1 MHEKKLVGSVPIFN
15 QINEERRDNMN
26 KFQEMYQAKRKS
38 PEEVAMY
45 VKSGDVCACPTGLEE
60 PTAICEAVAA
70 RAMRGELTGVVHHAT
85 LSVKGGP
92 FMKPELKGKY
102 DYVSWFTGGP
112 GRKGIQEGI
121 HTYIPNNYSTIPGLW
136 RDVQPRL
143 DVFYAEVSPMDKH
156 GYFSCPMAGAEV
168 VAMREKA
175 SIILLDVNDQMPR
188 VMGDCLIHIS
198 QVTALCESSR
208 PLLVLNNPPLSDD
221 DKKIGQMIADEVCD
235 GATLQLG
242 IGGIPNAVGVLL
254 KDKKDLGLHT
264 EMFTDSMVDLLECG
278 AVTNMKKPIHVGKTV
293 ATLAWG
299 SKKMYDFM
307 DDNPAFEMYPVSY
320 INNPAVI
327 AQHDNFV
334 SVNSCVE
341 VDLFGQVCS
350 ESIGTK
356 HYSGSGGQLD
366 FVRGANMSK
375 GGKGFIAMLSTTKG
389 CTISKIKPIL
399 TPGSIVTTPR
409 NEVDFLVTEN
419 GIVRLKGQTAS
430 QRAKMIISLA
440 APQFREELEYEAK
453 KMNLII

>member
-1 MHEKKLVGSVPIFN
+1 
-15 QINEERRDNMN
+15 MN

-254 KDKKDLGLHT
+254 KDKKDLCLHT

-341 VDLFGQVCS
+341 VDLFGQICS

-389 CTISKIKPIL
+389 GTISKIKPIL

>member
-1 MHEKKLVGSVPIFN
+1 
-15 QINEERRDNMN
+15 MN

-264 EMFTDSMVDLLECG
+264 EMFTGSMVDLLECG

-341 VDLFGQVCS
+341 VDLFGQICS

-389 CTISKIKPIL
+389 GTISKIKPIL

>member
-1 MHEKKLVGSVPIFN
+1 
-15 QINEERRDNMN
+15 MN

-102 DYVSWFTGGP
+102 EYVSWFTGAP

-341 VDLFGQVCS
+341 VDLFGQICS

-389 CTISKIKPIL
+389 GTISKIKPIL

-440 APQFREELEYEAK
+440 APQFREELEFEAK

>member
-1 MHEKKLVGSVPIFN
+1 
-15 QINEERRDNMN
+15 MN

-102 DYVSWFTGGP
+102 DYVSWFAGGP

-341 VDLFGQVCS
+341 VDLFGQICS

-389 CTISKIKPIL
+389 GTISKIKPIL

>member
-1 MHEKKLVGSVPIFN
+1 
-15 QINEERRDNMN
+15 MN

-356 HYSGSGGQLD
+356 YYSGSGGQLD

-389 CTISKIKPIL
+389 GTISKIKPIL

>member
-1 MHEKKLVGSVPIFN
+1 
-15 QINEERRDNMN
+15 MN

-70 RAMRGELTGVVHHAT
+70 RAMRGELTGVVHHVT

-341 VDLFGQVCS
+341 VDLFGQICS

-389 CTISKIKPIL
+389 GTISKIKPIL

>member
-1 MHEKKLVGSVPIFN
+1 M
-15 QINEERRDNMN
+15 
-26 KFQEMYQAKRKS
+26 
-38 PEEVAMY
+38 
-45 VKSGDVCACPTGLEE
+45 EE

-341 VDLFGQVCS
+341 VDLFGQICS

-389 CTISKIKPIL
+389 GTISKIKPIL

>member
-1 MHEKKLVGSVPIFN
+1 
-15 QINEERRDNMN
+15 MN
-26 KFQEMYQAKRKS
+26 KFQEMYQAKKKT

-45 VKSGDVCACPTGLEE
+45 VESGDVCACPTGLEE
-60 PTAICEAVAA
+60 PTAIVEAVGA
-70 RAMRGELTGVVHHAT
+70 RAARGELTGVVHHAT

-92 FMKPELKGKY
+92 FLNPELRGKY
-102 DYVSWFTGGP
+102 DYVSWFTGGA
-112 GRKGIQEGI
+112 GRKGIQDGFY
-121 HTYIPNNYSTIPGLW
+121 TYVPNNYSNIPGYW
-136 RDVQPRL
+136 TNVQPKL
-143 DVFYAEVSPMDKH
+143 DVFYAEVSPMDEH
-156 GYFSCPMAGAEV
+156 GYFSCAMAGAEV
-168 VAMREKA
+168 VAMRDKA
-175 SIILLDVNDQMPR
+175 SKILLDVNDQMPR
-188 VMGDCLIHIS
+188 VMGDCLVHIS

-208 PLLVLNNPPLSDD
+208 PLSVLPSMPLSDTD
-221 DKKIGQMIADEVCD
+221 RKIGQMIADEICD

-254 KDKKDLGLHT
+254 QDKKDLGIHT
-264 EMFTDSMVDLLECG
+264 EMFTDSMVDLIECG
-278 AVTNMKKPIHVGKTV
+278 AVTNMKKPIHVGKTI

-299 SKKMYDFM
+299 SQKMYDFM
-307 DDNPAFEMYPVSY
+307 NNNPAFEMYPVSY
-320 INNPAVI
+320 TNNPYII

-334 SVNSCVE
+334 SVNACVE

-375 GGKGFIAMLSTTKG
+375 GGKGFIAMLSTAKG
-389 CTISKIKPIL
+389 GTISKIKPVL

-409 NEVDFLVTEN
+409 TEVDYLVTEN

-430 QRAKMIISLA
+430 ARAKMLISLA
-440 APQFREELEYEAK
+440 APQFREELEFEAK

>member
-1 MHEKKLVGSVPIFN
+1 
-15 QINEERRDNMN
+15 MN

-278 AVTNMKKPIHVGKTV
+278 AVTNMKKPIHVDKTV

-341 VDLFGQVCS
+341 VDLFGQICS

-389 CTISKIKPIL
+389 GTISKIKPIL

>member
-1 MHEKKLVGSVPIFN
+1 
-15 QINEERRDNMN
+15 MN

-70 RAMRGELTGVVHHAT
+70 RAMRGELTGVVHHTT

-341 VDLFGQVCS
+341 VDLFGQICS

-389 CTISKIKPIL
+389 GTISKIKPIL

>member
-1 MHEKKLVGSVPIFN
+1 
-15 QINEERRDNMN
+15 
-26 KFQEMYQAKRKS
+26 
-38 PEEVAMY
+38 
-45 VKSGDVCACPTGLEE
+45 
-60 PTAICEAVAA
+60 
-70 RAMRGELTGVVHHAT
+70 MRGELTGVVHHAT

-102 DYVSWFTGGP
+102 EYVSWFTGGP

-121 HTYIPNNYSTIPGLW
+121 HTYIPCNYSTIPSYW

-143 DVFYAEVSPMDKH
+143 NVFYAEVSPMDKH

-175 SIILLDVNDQMPR
+175 DIILLDVNDQMPR

-334 SVNSCVE
+334 SVNSCIE

-389 CTISKIKPIL
+389 GTISKIKPIL

-440 APQFREELEYEAK
+440 APQFREELEFEAK

>member
-1 MHEKKLVGSVPIFN
+1 
-15 QINEERRDNMN
+15 MN

-334 SVNSCVE
+334 SVNSCVG
-341 VDLFGQVCS
+341 VDLFGQICS

-389 CTISKIKPIL
+389 GTISKIKPIL

>member
-1 MHEKKLVGSVPIFN
+1 
-15 QINEERRDNMN
+15 MN

-341 VDLFGQVCS
+341 VDLFGQICS

-375 GGKGFIAMLSTTKG
+375 GGKGFIAMLSTSKG
-389 CTISKIKPIL
+389 GTISKIKPIL

>member
-1 MHEKKLVGSVPIFN
+1 
-15 QINEERRDNMN
+15 MN
-26 KFQEMYQAKRKS
+26 KFQEIYQAKRKS

-341 VDLFGQVCS
+341 VDLFGQICS

-389 CTISKIKPIL
+389 GTISKIKPIL

>member
-1 MHEKKLVGSVPIFN
+1 
-15 QINEERRDNMN
+15 MN

-85 LSVKGGP
+85 LSVRGGP

-341 VDLFGQVCS
+341 VDLFGQICS

-389 CTISKIKPIL
+389 GTISKIKPIL